1 MNIKTECEYKVV
13 LMRAGHSAIT
23 IFLNMNSFA
32 FVCIK
37 LLHTANKKI
46 CKLGSHLQDKKNDTR
61 NSGREMGQN
70 A

>member
-37 LLHTANKKI
+37 LLHTANKKNMQI
-46 CKLGSHLQDKKNDTR
+46 GQSFTR
-61 NSGREMGQN
+61 
-70 A
+70 